1 MVNQNVGGTKMPERN
16 VPFTL
21 DGLDDLA
28 KDEVFPFKGEEY
40 TIPAISQ
47 ITAEKLTDLTTKLRP
62 AIDEEDVAVVVKFDV
77 EYIATAMDGG
87 SPTKET
93 MEMLRTW
100 PKRVLSRLSLFIST
114 SMMGP
119 VDEIIPEE
127 KKEEAK
133 K

>member
-1 MVNQNVGGTKMPERN
+1 MADAPI
-16 VPFTL
+16 TL

-28 KDEVFPFKGEEY
+28 KDEVFPFKGKEY

-62 AIDEEDVAVVVKFDV
+62 AIDEEDILVVVKFDI

-87 SPTKET
+87 NATKET

-100 PKRVLSRLSLFIST
+100 PKKVLSRLSMFVST

-119 VDEIIPEE
+119 VEEDIPEE

>member
-1 MVNQNVGGTKMPERN
+1 MPEERSKP
-16 VPFTL
+16 VTL

-28 KDEVFPFKGEEY
+28 KDEVFPFKGEKY

-47 ITAEKLTDLTTKLRP
+47 LTAEKLTDLTMKIRP
-62 AIDEEDVAVVVKFDV
+62 AVDEEDVSAIVKFDV
-77 EYIATAMDGG
+77 EYIAIAMDGG
-87 SPTKET
+87 DATKET

-100 PKRVLSRLSLFIST
+100 SKRVLSQLSLFIS
-114 SMMGP
+114 SEMMGP
-119 VDEIIPEE
+119 VEENIPEE

>member
-1 MVNQNVGGTKMPERN
+1 MVEERSKP
-16 VPFTL
+16 VTL

-28 KDEVFPFKGEEY
+28 KDEVFPFKGKEY

-47 ITAEKLTDLTTKLRP
+47 LTAEKLTEITMSLRP
-62 AIDEEDVAVVVKFDV
+62 AIDEENVSVVVKFDT
-77 EYIATAMDGG
+77 EYVATAMDGG
-87 SPTKET
+87 NATKET

-100 PKRVLSRLSLFIST
+100 PKKVLSRLSMFIST

-119 VDEIIPEE
+119 VEENIPEE